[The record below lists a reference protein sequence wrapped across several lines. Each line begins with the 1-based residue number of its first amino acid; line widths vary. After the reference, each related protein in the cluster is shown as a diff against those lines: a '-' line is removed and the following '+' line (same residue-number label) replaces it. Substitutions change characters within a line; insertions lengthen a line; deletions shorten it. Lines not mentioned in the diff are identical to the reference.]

1 VIELLGL
8 TIHEPDVVSTDLFL
22 ALLGAW
28 FGLRLWTVRRGVLS
42 RAGGLLLLSLASAA
56 FWGAVFHAFFPEET
70 ATTSGFIAWIPVA
83 LSILVAAATML
94 DLGLRLLAPRLP
106 SAGRRAILGVYSA
119 AYLVVVL
126 LVDESFASIVRFY
139 GPALLLFLVGAG
151 LCTVGTRGTGW
162 GSISAG
168 LLISSLA
175 ALLQQAEVSVH
186 PDYFDHNA
194 VYHVLQAIALV
205 FLYRG
210 FRAVPEGGGRAY
222 ATGAHPAT
230 RAG

>member
-1 VIELLGL
+1 MIELLGV
-8 TIHEPDVVSTDLFL
+8 TIHEPDVVFTDLFL

-28 FGLRLWTVRRGVLS
+28 FGRRLWTGRRGFRS
-42 RAGGLLLLSLASAA
+42 RAGGVLMISLASAA

-70 ATTSGFIAWIPVA
+70 ATTAGFIAWIPVA
-83 LSILVAAATML
+83 LSILVAAVTML
-94 DLGLRLLAPRLP
+94 DLALRLLAPRLP

-119 AYLVVVL
+119 AYIAVLL
-126 LVDESFASIVRFY
+126 LVDESFAGIVRFY

-151 LCTVGTRGTGW
+151 LHAIESRGSGW

-175 ALLQQAEVSVH
+175 ALLQQAEVSLH
-186 PDYFDHNA
+186 PDYLDHNA

-222 ATGAHPAT
+222 ATGADPAT
-230 RAG
+230 GAG

>member
-8 TIHEPDVVSTDLFL
+8 TIHEPDVVFTDLFL

-28 FGLRLWTVRRGVLS
+28 FGWQLWTGRRGFLS
-42 RAGGLLLLSLASAA
+42 RAGGVVMISLASAA

-70 ATTSGFIAWIPVA
+70 ATTPGFIAWIPVA

-94 DLGLRLLAPRLP
+94 DLALRLLAPRLP
-106 SAGRRAILGVYSA
+106 SAGRRALLGAYSA
-119 AYLVVVL
+119 AYLAVVL
-126 LVDESFASIVRFY
+126 LVDESFVSIVRFY
-139 GPALLLFLVGAG
+139 GPALLLFLIGAG
-151 LCTVGTRGTGW
+151 LHALGTRGTGW

-168 LLISSLA
+168 LLISSGA

-210 FRAVPEGGGRAY
+210 FRAVPEGGGRVY
-222 ATGAHPAT
+222 AAGTDPAT